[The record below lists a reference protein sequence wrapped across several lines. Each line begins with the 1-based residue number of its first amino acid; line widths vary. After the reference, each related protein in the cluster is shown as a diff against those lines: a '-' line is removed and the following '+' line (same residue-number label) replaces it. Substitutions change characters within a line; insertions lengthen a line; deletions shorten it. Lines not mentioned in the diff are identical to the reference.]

1 MFSFD
6 KIYSIKGVD
15 LMLIDFELKNFLSFK
30 DSTILSMETGR
41 RLTKY
46 SKENTFS
53 KSKVSLLKN
62 INIFGANGAGK
73 SNLMTALNVLSKMI
87 LDPTK
92 NIEEVLPYMPFKLD
106 EDGNNE
112 PTKFTIRFI
121 KQEKIYVYHLEYNF
135 TDIILEEL
143 YIGKTIGKEKLYFRR
158 TKENK
163 GEILPQKLKKI
174 RESVRKNKL
183 LLFDG
188 QDQNDSEC
196 VNVFKWFHN
205 DLIFESLNRKA
216 QFKILRND
224 LNKKNL
230 FLNLL
235 NLSDFN
241 IIDIE
246 IIEKNKT
253 LSDEAKSFMSM
264 MTAEDGIQIPN
275 QITSLEIYLIYKRYN
290 SKGEVVGKSKIP
302 YEMESSGT
310 KRFMAILLMLLQNHN
325 KDKVIVMDEFDNSFH
340 FSLTKS
346 LLQIINSPNNF
357 NQFIFTTHNLNILD
371 LDLRVDQIYLTEKD
385 FLGVTE
391 LYSLFDFNGINGVS
405 RSDIKFIKRYLNGL
419 FGALPNIDFEKIQEL
434 YREIEW

>member
-1 MFSFD
+1 
-6 KIYSIKGVD
+6 
-15 LMLIDFELKNFLSFK
+15 MLIDFELKNFLSFK
-30 DSTILSMETGR
+30 DSTILSMETGS

-46 SKENTFS
+46 SKESTFS
-53 KSKVSLLKN
+53 KSNVSLLKN
-62 INIFGANGAGK
+62 INIFGGNGAGK

-87 LDPTK
+87 RKPTK
-92 NIEEVLPYMPFKLD
+92 NIEEPLPYMPFRLD
-106 EDGNNE
+106 EDSINE

-121 KQEKIYVYHLEYNF
+121 EQEKIYVYHIEYNF

-143 YIGKTIGKEKLYFRR
+143 YIGKTIDKEKLYFRR

-163 GEILPQKLKKI
+163 REILPQKLKKI

-188 QDQNDSEC
+188 HDQNDSEC
-196 VNVFKWFHN
+196 VNVYKWFHN
-205 DLIFESLNRKA
+205 NLIFESLNRKE
-216 QFKILRND
+216 QFKILLND

-253 LSDEAKSFMSM
+253 LSDEAISIMSM
-264 MTAEDGIQIPN
+264 MAEEDGIQFSN
-275 QITSLEIYLIYKRYN
+275 QFTTWEIYSIYKQYN

-310 KRFMAILLMLLQNHN
+310 KRFMAILLMMLQNHN
-325 KDKVIVMDEFDNSFH
+325 NDKVIVMDEFDNSLH
-340 FSLTKS
+340 FSLTKA

-385 FLGVTE
+385 FLGITE

-434 YREIEW
+434 

>member
-1 MFSFD
+1 
-6 KIYSIKGVD
+6 
-15 LMLIDFELKNFLSFK
+15 MLIDFELKNFLSFK
-30 DSTILSMETGR
+30 DSTILSMETGS

-46 SKENTFS
+46 SKESTFS

-62 INIFGANGAGK
+62 INIFGGNGAGK
-73 SNLMTALNVLSKMI
+73 SNLMTALKVLSKMI
-87 LDPTK
+87 LEPTK
-92 NIEEVLPYMPFKLD
+92 NIEQPLPYMPFRLD
-106 EDGNNE
+106 EDSINE

-121 KQEKIYVYHLEYNF
+121 KQEKIYVYHIEYNF

-163 GEILPQKLKKI
+163 RETLPQKLKKI

-188 QDQNDSEC
+188 HDQNDSEC
-196 VNVFKWFHN
+196 VNVYKWFHN
-205 DLIFESLNRKA
+205 NLIFESFKRKK
-216 QFKILRND
+216 QFKILLND

-246 IIEKNKT
+246 IIEKNNT
-253 LSDEAKSFMSM
+253 LSDELKSIVSM
-264 MTAEDGIQIPN
+264 MAEEDGIEFSKQF
-275 QITSLEIYLIYKRYN
+275 TTTLEIYSIYKQYN

-310 KRFMAILLMLLQNHN
+310 KRFMAILLMMLQNHN
-325 KDKVIVMDEFDNSFH
+325 NDKVIVMDEFDNSLH
-340 FSLTKS
+340 FSLTKA

-385 FLGVTE
+385 FLGITE

-434 YREIEW
+434 YGEVKW

>member
-1 MFSFD
+1 
-6 KIYSIKGVD
+6 
-15 LMLIDFELKNFLSFK
+15 MLIDFELKNFLSFK
-30 DSTILSMETGR
+30 DSTILSMETGS

-46 SKENTFS
+46 SKESTFS

-62 INIFGANGAGK
+62 INIFGGNGAGK

-87 LDPTK
+87 LEPTK
-92 NIEEVLPYMPFKLD
+92 NIEQPLPYMPFRLD
-106 EDGNNE
+106 EDSINE

-121 KQEKIYVYHLEYNF
+121 IQEKIYVYHIEYNF

-143 YIGKTIGKEKLYFRR
+143 YIGKTIDKEKLYFRR

-163 GEILPQKLKKI
+163 KEILPQKLKKI

-188 QDQNDSEC
+188 HDQNDSEC
-196 VNVFKWFHN
+196 VNVYSWFHN
-205 DLIFESLNRKA
+205 NLIFESFRRKE
-216 QFKILRND
+216 QFRILLND

-253 LSDEAKSFMSM
+253 LSDEFKSIVSM
-264 MTAEDGIQIPN
+264 MAEEDVIQFSKKFA
-275 QITSLEIYLIYKRYN
+275 TTLEIYSIYKQYN

-310 KRFMAILLMLLQNHN
+310 KRFMAILLMMLQNHN
-325 KDKVIVMDEFDNSFH
+325 NDKVIVMDEFDNSLH
-340 FSLTKS
+340 FSLTKA

-385 FLGVTE
+385 FLGITE

-434 YREIEW
+434 YGEVKW

>member
-1 MFSFD
+1 
-6 KIYSIKGVD
+6 
-15 LMLIDFELKNFLSFK
+15 MLIDFELKNFLSFK
-30 DSTILSMETGR
+30 DSTILSMETGT

-46 SKENTFS
+46 SKESTFS

-62 INIFGANGAGK
+62 INIFGGNGAGK

-87 LDPTK
+87 LEPTK
-92 NIEEVLPYMPFKLD
+92 NIEQPLPYMPFRLD
-106 EDGNNE
+106 EDSINK

-121 KQEKIYVYHLEYNF
+121 KQEKIYVYHIEYNF

-163 GEILPQKLKKI
+163 REILPQKLKKI

-188 QDQNDSEC
+188 HDQNDSEC
-196 VNVFKWFHN
+196 VNVYKWFHN
-205 DLIFESLNRKA
+205 NLIFESFKRKE
-216 QFKILRND
+216 QFKILLDD

-253 LSDEAKSFMSM
+253 LSDELKSIVSM
-264 MTAEDGIQIPN
+264 MAEEDGIQFSK
-275 QITSLEIYLIYKRYN
+275 QFTTTWEIYSIYKQYN

-310 KRFMAILLMLLQNHN
+310 KRFMAILLMMLQNHN
-325 KDKVIVMDEFDNSFH
+325 NDKVIVMDEFDNSLH
-340 FSLTKS
+340 FSLTKA

-371 LDLRVDQIYLTEKD
+371 FDLRVDQIYLTEKD
-385 FLGVTE
+385 FLGITE

-434 YREIEW
+434 FGEVKW

>member
-1 MFSFD
+1 
-6 KIYSIKGVD
+6 
-15 LMLIDFELKNFLSFK
+15 MLIDFELKNFLSFK

-46 SKENTFS
+46 SKESTFS

-62 INIFGANGAGK
+62 INIFGGNGAGK
-73 SNLMTALNVLSKMI
+73 SNLMTALKVLSKMI
-87 LDPTK
+87 LEPTK
-92 NIEEVLPYMPFKLD
+92 NIEQRLPYMPFRLD
-106 EDGNNE
+106 EDSINE

-121 KQEKIYVYHLEYNF
+121 KQEKIYVYHIEYNF

-163 GEILPQKLKKI
+163 RETLPQNLKKI

-188 QDQNDSEC
+188 HDQNDSEC
-196 VNVFKWFHN
+196 VNVYKWFHN
-205 DLIFESLNRKA
+205 NLIFESFKRKK
-216 QFKILRND
+216 QFKILLND

-246 IIEKNKT
+246 IIEKNNT
-253 LSDEAKSFMSM
+253 LSDELKSIVSM
-264 MTAEDGIQIPN
+264 MAEEDGIEFSKQF
-275 QITSLEIYLIYKRYN
+275 TTTLEIYSIYKQYN
-290 SKGEVVGKSKIP
+290 GKGEVVGKSKIP

-310 KRFMAILLMLLQNHN
+310 KRFMAILLMMLQNHN
-325 KDKVIVMDEFDNSFH
+325 NDKVIVMDEFDNSLH
-340 FSLTKS
+340 FSLTKA

-385 FLGVTE
+385 FLGITE

-434 YREIEW
+434 YGEVKW

>member
-1 MFSFD
+1 
-6 KIYSIKGVD
+6 
-15 LMLIDFELKNFLSFK
+15 MLIDFELKNFLSFK
-30 DSTILSMETGR
+30 DSTILSMETGT

-46 SKENTFS
+46 SKESTFS

-62 INIFGANGAGK
+62 INIFGGNGAGK

-87 LDPTK
+87 LEPTK
-92 NIEEVLPYMPFKLD
+92 NIEQPLPYMPFRLD
-106 EDGNNE
+106 EDSINK

-121 KQEKIYVYHLEYNF
+121 KQEKIYVYHIEYNF

-163 GEILPQKLKKI
+163 REILPQKLKKI

-188 QDQNDSEC
+188 HDQNDSEC
-196 VNVFKWFHN
+196 VNVYKWFHN
-205 DLIFESLNRKA
+205 NLIFESFKRKE
-216 QFKILRND
+216 QFKILLDD

-253 LSDEAKSFMSM
+253 LSDELKSIVSM
-264 MTAEDGIQIPN
+264 MAEEDGIQFSK
-275 QITSLEIYLIYKRYN
+275 QFTTTWEIYSIYKQYN

-310 KRFMAILLMLLQNHN
+310 KRFMAILLMMLQNHN
-325 KDKVIVMDEFDNSFH
+325 NDKVIVMDEFDNSLH
-340 FSLTKS
+340 FSLTKA

-371 LDLRVDQIYLTEKD
+371 FDLRVDQIYLTEKD
-385 FLGVTE
+385 FLGITE

-434 YREIEW
+434 YGEVKW

>member
-1 MFSFD
+1 
-6 KIYSIKGVD
+6 
-15 LMLIDFELKNFLSFK
+15 MLIDFKLKNFLSFK
-30 DSTILSMETGR
+30 DLTILSMETGS

-46 SKENTFS
+46 SKESTFS
-53 KSKVSLLKN
+53 RSNVSLLKN
-62 INIFGANGAGK
+62 INIFGGNGAGK

-87 LDPTK
+87 RIPTK
-92 NIEEVLPYMPFKLD
+92 NIEEPLPYMPFRLD
-106 EDGNNE
+106 EDSINE

-121 KQEKIYVYHLEYNF
+121 EQEKIYVYHIEYNF

-143 YIGKTIGKEKLYFRR
+143 YIGKTIDKEKLYFRR

-163 GEILPQKLKKI
+163 REILPQKLKKI

-188 QDQNDSEC
+188 HDQNDSEC
-196 VNVFKWFHN
+196 VNVYKWFHN
-205 DLIFESLNRKA
+205 NLIFESLNRKE
-216 QFKILRND
+216 QFKILLND

-253 LSDEAKSFMSM
+253 LSDEAISIMSM
-264 MTAEDGIQIPN
+264 MAEEDGIQLSN
-275 QITSLEIYLIYKRYN
+275 QFTTWEIYSIYKQYN

-310 KRFMAILLMLLQNHN
+310 KRFMAILLMMLQNHN
-325 KDKVIVMDEFDNSFH
+325 NDKVIVMDEFDNSLH
-340 FSLTKS
+340 FSLTKA

-371 LDLRVDQIYLTEKD
+371 LNLRVDQIYLTEKD
-385 FLGVTE
+385 FLGITE

-434 YREIEW
+434 YGEVEW